1 MTYENFYFDSYHFDR
16 ESGQL
21 TLAYHYDS
29 VWSFTETIEFGH
41 SYDQNFVQ
49 QNAAPLDA
57 LFRLIFLLCGVS
69 YAKAFVPKNL
79 ICTPFAIDRSAADF
93 VEKIYHK
100 GLAEFAYRNQLN
112 LEGKLKFLLQPQ
124 EESQEPPQE
133 QFPDKIQQEFS
144 APALPFNH
152 AHLVPVGGGKDS
164 ALSIE
169 ILKNAGLDVTLFALS
184 SPAGLADPIAGCINI
199 ASRPAHHV
207 TRSISKNLVRL
218 NEQPEMRAYNGHVPI
233 TAILSAI
240 AVATAMLHQMDT
252 VVMSNESSANSPTL
266 TVNSWEINHQ
276 YSKSLEFE
284 RDFADYIHTHIAQ
297 NFHYFSLLRPLS
309 EVAIAAHFAALTPYH
324 AVFRSCNAAFK
335 QSKTDRAPTWCCDCP
350 KCRFVFL
357 ALAPFL
363 DPQKMKSIFGRNM
376 LDDAAQY
383 HGFAELCGLEGHK
396 PFECVGEEAE
406 SAALITRLAT
416 QQDWQNS
423 YVVERLSTL
432 INLQQKVQQ
441 KQGQKS
447 TKDFGDL
454 FVLSPDHLLSPA
466 YLSLIENL
474 DLVSPKT
481 PKLKAMVEAT
491 S

>member
-1 MTYENFYFDSYHFDR
+1 MTYENFYFDSYDFDR
-16 ESGQL
+16 ASGQL

-29 VWSFTETIEFGH
+29 LWSFTETIDFGH
-41 SYDQNFVQ
+41 TYDQNFVQ
-49 QNAAPLDA
+49 QNAASFDA
-57 LFRLIFLLCGVS
+57 IFRLIFLLCGVS

-79 ICTPFAIDRSAADF
+79 ICTPFAIDRATADF

-112 LEGKLKFLLQPQ
+112 LAGKLKFLLQPEAQ
-124 EESQEPPQE
+124 PQE
-133 QFPDKIQQEFS
+133 QPQEHPKDKTQQAPS
-144 APALPFNH
+144 APVLPLNH

-184 SPAGLADPIAGCINI
+184 SPAGLADPIAGCIKI
-199 ASRPAHHV
+199 ADRPVHRV
-207 TRSISKNLVRL
+207 TRSISKNLMQL
-218 NEQPEMRAYNGHVPI
+218 NKQSELRAYNGHVPI

-284 RDFADYIHTHIAQ
+284 RDLAHYIHTHIAQ

-309 EVAIAAHFAALTPYH
+309 EVAIAARFAALTPYH

-335 QSKTDRAPTWCCDCP
+335 QSKTERAPTWCCDCP

-363 DPQKMKSIFGRNM
+363 TPQKIEAIFGRNM
-376 LDDAAQY
+376 LDDAGQY
-383 HGFAELCGLEGHK
+383 HGFAELCGLAGHK

-406 SAALITRLAT
+406 STALITRLAS
-416 QQDWQNS
+416 QPDWQKN
-423 YVVERLSTL
+423 YVVERLSAL
-432 INLQQKVQQ
+432 INLQQKAQQ
-441 KQGQKS
+441 KQAQNS
-447 TKDFGDL
+447 TKNFDDL
-454 FVLSPDHLLSPA
+454 FALSPDHLLPPA
-466 YLSLIENL
+466 YFSLIEDL
-474 DLVSPKT
+474 DSKHINGEHP
-481 PKLKAMVEAT
+481 
-491 S
+491 